1 MKCCVVL
8 ILTLSAM
15 LLTTLSWATPPRLR
29 GIGIDET
36 LAGPAL
42 LAEALNEVRLRA
54 DGLPL
59 YVRIQLAPGELDE
72 PGGTSPRFER
82 LDERVDRYTLKGV
95 PVILALTGALPA
107 PEASGGWRRFLETL
121 AQHYR
126 GRIKAYQL
134 GERPGEGPAP
144 DVHDYAY
151 SFKYAA
157 VQLRAADPEALIVQ
171 GSLGPGDVAWE
182 KIVYGEDLGPY
193 LDAIALAGQRE
204 GLQRAIPAMEA
215 FLAQDSPRVTLMIA
229 GFPLSEDPNTA
240 VRDLL
245 DWQLFHLGTK
255 AALTTY
261 TGTQAAAVAALPA
274 VERLK
279 TLLTADL
286 VPLDDRTAGLT
297 LSPTGGDRTNILS
310 HALLYNMDDLGTYLV
325 YRGQEPGEGTLGV
338 ELADSSGRKLT
349 LHDPL
354 KGRSEAVLGAAW
366 DQRAAVAR
374 ASVPLSDRP
383 LILEFA
389 YGDSAYVSHNEV
401 IARVLPPVGEIVFRH
416 QLAQTAQDAQL
427 RTYMANAR
435 MENHFRPSATDP
447 GFDVVTENRFYSDKD
462 GSEWEET
469 AFSLNG
475 TRWGSKRPPFPLL
488 QPEKVLSLPLDLRLT
503 KDYRYQLEGVEKVD
517 DHECYAVR
525 FEPLTG
531 SHSLYRGMVWIDTK
545 SFVKVKVQAVQTH
558 LGIPVVSNEEIQH
571 FTPEATVE
579 DRPLYLL
586 SGFTSRQIMLI
597 AGRNMLVE
605 RMVRFSDFEVNAP
618 SFSEKRAM
626 SRAGGNIMYRDTD
639 EGLRYYLKRGDKRV
653 IEDHPTMSAKA
664 LAVGVIVDPSF
675 DYPLPIIGVNYLN
688 FNFLNKDTQ
697 LALLFGGI
705 LALANVQRPKALGDK
720 VDVNLDLFAIAV
732 PVNDEVF
739 DSHGEVRSERLRDHT
754 FSAGLNIGYQLT
766 SFQKLIGNYQLR
778 FDGYSRDSQTTPD
791 FATPASTFTNG
802 FGLGYEYRRSG
813 YSLIGNVFYY
823 RRGFWRSWGLGEGF
837 SPDQASYKKF
847 SMSLSKDFFIQPF
860 HKIHVNAA
868 YYGGSRL
875 DRFSM
880 YQFGLFDEN
889 RIHGVPSNGVRFS
902 DLAMFRGSYSFN
914 LFDQYRLD
922 VFVDQALGRDR
933 LLDDK
938 WRSVSGLGVG
948 FNLRFLYGTLLRGEI
963 GKSFLPD
970 LYRGSGSVV
979 GQVMIL
985 KPL

>member
-1 MKCCVVL
+1 VPTFTLCATL
-8 ILTLSAM
+8 LATLSGA
-15 LLTTLSWATPPRLR
+15 APARLR
-29 GIGIDET
+29 GVGVDET

-42 LAEALNEVRLRA
+42 LADALNEVRMRA

-59 YVRIQLAPGELDE
+59 YVRILVAPGDLDD
-72 PGGTSPRFER
+72 PGGGPRFER
-82 LDERVDRYTLKGV
+82 LDERVGRYTLKGV
-95 PVILALTGALPA
+95 PIILALTAPLPA
-107 PEASGGWRRFLETL
+107 PAASDGWRRFLEAL
-121 AQHYR
+121 GEHYR
-126 GRIKAYQL
+126 GRVKAYQL
-134 GERPGEGPAP
+134 GELAGEGPAP

-151 SFKYAA
+151 SLKLAA

-171 GSLGPGDVAWE
+171 GALRPGDVAWE
-182 KIVYGEDLGPY
+182 KAVCGEDVGAY
-193 LDAIALAGQRE
+193 LDAVALGGRRE
-204 GLQRAIPAMEA
+204 ELEDAIPAMESL
-215 FLAQDSPRVTLMIA
+215 LAQESPRASLAIVGL
-229 GFPLSEDPNTA
+229 PLSEDPESA

-261 TGTQAAAVAALPA
+261 RGTQAAAAAALPA

-279 TLLTADL
+279 DLLTADL
-286 VPLDDRTAGLT
+286 VPLDDKSAGLT
-297 LSPTGGDRTNILS
+297 LSPPGGDRTGVPS

-325 YRGQEPGEGTLGV
+325 YRGQEPGEATLGV
-338 ELADSSGRKLT
+338 ELADSTGRKLT
-349 LHDPL
+349 LRDPL
-354 KGRSEAVLGAAW
+354 KGRSEAVRSAVW
-366 DQRAAVAR
+366 DQKAAVAR
-374 ASVPLSDRP
+374 ASVPLRDRP

-389 YGDSAYVSHNEV
+389 YGEAAYLSHSEVNE
-401 IARVLPPVGEIVFRH
+401 RVLPPVGEIVFRH
-416 QLAQTAQDAQL
+416 QLAQTAQDALL

-503 KDYRYQLEGVEKVD
+503 KDYRYRLEGVEKVD
-517 DHECYAVR
+517 EHECYAVR
-525 FEPLTG
+525 FEPLTA
-531 SHSLYRGMVWIDTK
+531 SHSLYRGTVWIDTK
-545 SFVKVKVQAVQTH
+545 TFVKVKVQAVQTH
-558 LGIPVVSNEEIQH
+558 LGVPVVSNEEIQY
-571 FTPEATVE
+571 FTPEASVE
-579 DRPLYLL
+579 ERPLYLL
-586 SGFTSRQIMLI
+586 SRFTSRQIMLI

-605 RMVRFSDFEVNAP
+605 RMVRLSDFEVNAP
-618 SFSEKRAM
+618 SFTEKRAT
-626 SRAGGNIMYRDTD
+626 SRAGANIMYRDTD
-639 EGLRYYLKRGDKRV
+639 EGLRYYVKRGDKRV
-653 IEDHPTMSAKA
+653 VEEHPTTSAKA
-664 LAVGVIVDPSF
+664 LAVGVIFDPSF
-675 DYPLPIIGVNYLN
+675 DYPLPIVGVNYLN

-705 LALANVQRPKALGDK
+705 LALGNIQRPKALGDK
-720 VDVNLDLFAIAV
+720 VDANLDLFAIAV

-739 DSHGEVRSERLRDHT
+739 DSHGEVRSERLRDHP
-754 FSAGLNIGYQLT
+754 FSTGLNLGYQLT
-766 SFQKLIGNYQLR
+766 SFQKLIGSYQFR
-778 FDGYSRDSQTTPD
+778 FDGYSRDSQTAPG
-791 FATPASTFTNG
+791 FLTPASTLTNG

-813 YSLIGNVFYY
+813 YSLIGNGFYY
-823 RRGFWRSWGLGEGF
+823 RRSFWRSWGTGASF
-837 SPDQASYKKF
+837 SPDQGSYEKF

-860 HKIHVNAA
+860 HKIHLNAA

-902 DLAMFRGSYSFN
+902 DLSMFRGSYSFN

-922 VFVDQALGRDR
+922 LFVDQALGRER
-933 LLDDK
+933 VFDDK
-938 WRSVSGLGVG
+938 WRSVTGLGVG
-948 FNLRFLYGTLLRGEI
+948 FNLRFLFGTLLRGEI

-970 LYRGSGSVV
+970 RYRGSGSVV
-979 GQVMIL
+979 GQVMVL